1 MILVIAFISIP
12 FGTGDTAELV
22 LSSQRMRE
30 CLSSGI
36 LVGCSGM
43 DRFGLSPHL
52 ISMILLS
59 IFNDINS
66 TINAWSL
73 LNFFLFIYLIYLL
86 HKKYGDSRNFL
97 LGSIVFSPLPAYA
110 VYSYT
115 EMSFILFSFVL
126 LLNLKN
132 ERYLLA
138 SFLGIFLS
146 AYKESAILLILPLSL
161 AVILSNR
168 KKLINQDYILMFS
181 QAFGFVS
188 IYLFNY
194 FKSSEF
200 GNPRYTSGQVTEF
213 KMQLSSFFGIWFSP
227 SGGIVGYFWI
237 SIVILLGYNLY
248 CLNKYRDHKKSLYLI
263 IFAIIIN
270 ALLLANWYSPFGWAT
285 WGPRLFMPCV
295 VLALFSAIIVRGR
308 TEVIQS
314 RIANYSH
321 LIFSYLA
328 SISLIGFLI
337 NSDSYPNWINNV
349 ILKSEAC
356 PKLPNW
362 ETDRQDYIPCV
373 INMTWNPNSL
383 SILTIKNYLKFL
395 FEMIN
400 SFNIFTFPILI
411 FTFSFLAYFFKS
423 IKNYDNKD

>member
-12 FGTGDTAELV
+12 FGAGDTAELV

-43 DRFGLSPHL
+43 DRFGLSAHL

-168 KKLINQDYILMFS
+168 KKLINQDYMVIFS

-188 IYLFNY
+188 IYIFNY
-194 FKSSEF
+194 FKSSGF
-200 GNPRYTSGQVTEF
+200 GNPGYTDGQVKELN
-213 KMQLSSFFGIWFSP
+213 MQLSSFFGIWLSP
-227 SGGIVGYFWI
+227 SGGIVGYFWV
-237 SIVILLGYNLY
+237 SILILLGYNLY
-248 CLNKYRDHKKSLYLI
+248 CINKTKNYKKSLYLI
-263 IFAIIIN
+263 LFAITIN
-270 ALLLANWYSPFGWAT
+270 SLLLANWYSPFGWAA
-285 WGPRLFMPCV
+285 WGPRLFMPCI
-295 VLALFSAIIVRGR
+295 VLALFSVIIVRGR
-308 TEVIQS
+308 TEVS
-314 RIANYSH
+314 NNKIANYSH

-328 SISLIGFLI
+328 SISLVGFLI
-337 NSDSYPNWINNV
+337 NYDSYFNWLNKV
-349 ILKSEAC
+349 ILNSDAC
-356 PKLPNW
+356 PKLLYW
-362 ETDRQDYIPCV
+362 DTDREAFITCF

-395 FEMIN
+395 LEITT
-400 SFNIFTFPILI
+400 SINIFTLPILI
-411 FTFSFLAYFFKS
+411 FTLSFLAYFFKS
-423 IKNYDNKD
+423 IKIYDNKD

>member
-1 MILVIAFISIP
+1 MILIIAFISIP
-12 FGTGDTAELV
+12 FGTGDTTELV

-36 LVGCSGM
+36 LNGCSGM

-59 IFNDINS
+59 VFNDINS

-73 LNFFLFIYLIYLL
+73 LNFLLFCYLIYSLYKRYADQKNYL
-86 HKKYGDSRNFL
+86 IGA
-97 LGSIVFSPLPAYA
+97 IVFSPLPGYA

-115 EMSFILFSFVL
+115 EMSFIVLSFIFL
-126 LLNLKN
+126 IHLKN
-132 ERYLLA
+132 ERYWIA
-138 SFLGIFLS
+138 SFMGLFLS

-168 KKLINQDYILMFS
+168 KKFITQDYMVMFS

-194 FKSSEF
+194 FKSSGF
-200 GNPRYTSGQVTEF
+200 GNPGYTDGQVKEF
-213 KMQLSSFFGIWFSP
+213 NMQLSSFFGIWFSP
-227 SGGIVGYFWI
+227 SGGIVGYFWV
-237 SIVILLGYNLY
+237 SILILLGYNLY
-248 CLNKYRDHKKSLYLI
+248 CINETKNYKKSLYLI
-263 IFAIIIN
+263 LFAIIIN

-308 TEVIQS
+308 TEVINNK
-314 RIANYSH
+314 IVNYSH

-337 NSDSYPNWINNV
+337 NSDSYPNWINSV
-349 ILKSEAC
+349 ILKSDAC
-356 PKLPNW
+356 PKLPYW
-362 ETDRQDYIPCV
+362 DTDREAFITCF

-383 SILTIKNYLKFL
+383 SILTIKNYFKFL
-395 FEMIN
+395 FEITNSIN
-400 SFNIFTFPILI
+400 IYTLPILI
-411 FTFSFLAYFFKS
+411 FTLSFLAYFFKS
-423 IKNYDNKD
+423 IKVYDNKE

>member
-97 LGSIVFSPLPAYA
+97 LGSIIFSPLPAYA

-168 KKLINQDYILMFS
+168 KKLINQDYMVMFS

-194 FKSSEF
+194 FKSSCF
-200 GNPRYTSGQVTEF
+200 GNPGYTG
-213 KMQLSSFFGIWFSP
+213 
-227 SGGIVGYFWI
+227 
-237 SIVILLGYNLY
+237 
-248 CLNKYRDHKKSLYLI
+248 
-263 IFAIIIN
+263 
-270 ALLLANWYSPFGWAT
+270 
-285 WGPRLFMPCV
+285 
-295 VLALFSAIIVRGR
+295 
-308 TEVIQS
+308 
-314 RIANYSH
+314 
-321 LIFSYLA
+321 
-328 SISLIGFLI
+328 
-337 NSDSYPNWINNV
+337 
-349 ILKSEAC
+349 
-356 PKLPNW
+356 
-362 ETDRQDYIPCV
+362 
-373 INMTWNPNSL
+373 
-383 SILTIKNYLKFL
+383 
-395 FEMIN
+395 
-400 SFNIFTFPILI
+400 
-411 FTFSFLAYFFKS
+411 
-423 IKNYDNKD
+423 